1 MASTVIAGKPS
12 NTVGEKDST
21 LILRGSSVK
30 VQWGNKFIDLIKN
43 GKVNAEQDKLLK
55 SADSVDNIKQD
66 GIYLID
72 DQIWVSINGT
82 KIQLAGNT
90 STIYV
95 SFVNTQETS
104 SDNKNIALHNIGF
117 YYDSMEDVK
126 KANISSGLIYVLG
139 DNKLYSIIDGVISE
153 YYVTLPKDESQLE
166 EDLTKGLYIKNYSL
180 YVGDEEYIR
189 CDNNEILTLKRI
201 ITEEGL
207 QSPGATSD
215 YGYRI
220 YMEFGKSILEIDEIR
235 ERNPVDNNIELP
247 HTLYTKHNN
256 IVTKAIID
264 DDKVICT
271 LQEENKYQV
280 NEWIYIYTYCLMED
294 IYINGQLTITLSIP
308 INKDIKVII
317 NDNTI
322 ITIPKGTQS
331 YTTYNFSTYPDI
343 KYPKIQK
350 VLREY
355 KILEVDEQTIVVDV
369 PDQERNMFL
378 ENCTYIYNSRNP
390 YLEIQDNKF
399 VLLDRSKTIINETTG
414 LPEPDETIH
423 SSIGINKE
431 SDIESLK
438 IVEAVE
444 EEQDYKR
451 PDVGIY
457 SDCIYGLNPILY
469 NTIFKV
475 AGKKDFN
482 TEHYKYPKYDNS
494 IILPE
499 QKLIY
504 DKKFNQVVPNLQWI
518 KQMMDFF
525 IPIGTIMMWYGGV
538 DSIPVG
544 WAICNGANGTPN
556 LVDKFIKGGSKCEE
570 VTPNGVTVDSDGYS
584 KVKIKEENLPEH
596 HHEHDPHTHAMSAI
610 SGSTSESGALS
621 SSLQYND
628 YLWNLQVSKT
638 DLTYTVPGE
647 ADDEAKFEAVVG
659 VTANT
664 QGGSAIGGN
673 HSHTVTI
680 SGGEL
685 SATTSQ
691 EKEKEWTNEEIL
703 IEPRHY
709 KLIFIMKITNFVDLN
724 QD

>member
-12 NTVGEKDST
+12 NTVGEKDSA

-72 DQIWVSINGT
+72 DQIWISINGT

-117 YYDSMEDVK
+117 YYDSIEDVK

-139 DNKLYSIIDGVISE
+139 DNKLYSIVDGVISE
-153 YYVTLPKDESQLE
+153 YYVTPPKDESQLE

-180 YVGDEEYIR
+180 YVGNEEYIR
-189 CDNNEILTLKRI
+189 CDNDEILTLKRI
-201 ITEEGL
+201 ITEEGI

-235 ERNPVDNNIELP
+235 ERNPTDNNIELP

-256 IVTKAIID
+256 IITKAIID

-280 NEWIYIYTYCLMED
+280 NEWIYIYTYCLIED
-294 IYINGQLTITLSIP
+294 AYINGQLTITLSIP

-399 VLLDRSKTIINETTG
+399 VLLDRSKTVINETTG
-414 LPEPDETIH
+414 LSEPDETIH

-438 IVEAVE
+438 IVEDIE
-444 EEQDYKR
+444 KEQEYKR

-469 NTIFKV
+469 NTVFKV

-499 QKLIY
+499 KELIY
-504 DKKFNQVVPNLQWI
+504 NKKFNQVVPDLQWI
-518 KQMMDFF
+518 KQITDYL
-525 IPIGTIMMWYGGV
+525 IPIGTIIMWYG
-538 DSIPVG
+538 SIDKIPPG
-544 WAICNGANGTPN
+544 WVICDGRNNTPN
-556 LVDKFIKGGSKCEE
+556 LVDRFIKGGTTCEE
-570 VTPNGVTVDSDGYS
+570 ITPEGVKITEEGYS
-584 KVKIKEENLPEH
+584 KITLEEKNLPEH
-596 HHEHDPHTHAMSAI
+596 HHEHLPHNHVIKKLEGVAESDPN
-610 SGSTSESGALS
+610 LVF
-621 SSLQYND
+621 SLEYDD
-628 YLWNLQVSKT
+628 YLW
-638 DLTYTVPGE
+638 DLKQTKNDITYVTPGE
-647 ADDEAKFEAVVG
+647 EDDSTTTKVVTN
-659 VTANT
+659 VTSQV
-664 QGGSAIGGN
+664 QGGNVTGGN
-673 HSHTVTI
+673 HSHKVSIPEGTT
-680 SGGEL
+680 EN
-685 SATTSQ
+685 ATSL
-691 EKEKEWTNEEIL
+691 EKERAWENEDII
-703 IEPRHY
+703 IEPRHF
-709 KLIFIMKITNFVDLN
+709 KLIFIMKVKNFIDLT
-724 QD
+724 